1 MLIDTH
7 SHIYSDEF
15 QNDLDEVVQNAYNNQ
30 VKKIVLPNINSGS
43 IKRLLDLS
51 DSYPHICYPLMG
63 LHPTS
68 VFNDY
73 KEELKTIEYWLEKR
87 KFYGIGEIGID
98 LYWDKTYI
106 NEQKDAF
113 RFQLKIA
120 KQYKMPVVIHLRD
133 SFDDVFEIVK
143 EEQNGELNGIF
154 HCFSGNETEA
164 KKIIDL
170 GFFIGIGGV
179 ITFKNSNLDEVI
191 SKVNL
196 ENIVLETDSPYLAP
210 VPKRGKRNESAYLVY
225 VAQKVAEVFQV
236 SVENVAEVTT
246 SNARNLFGI

>member
-68 VFNDY
+68 VFKDY

-106 NEQKDAF
+106 NEQKDVF
-113 RFQLKIA
+113 RFQLKMA
-120 KQYKMPVVIHLRD
+120 KQNKLPVVIHLRD
-133 SFDDVFEIVK
+133 SFDEVFEIVK

-154 HCFSGNETEA
+154 HCFGGNETEA

-179 ITFKNSNLDEVI
+179 ITFKNSNINEVI
-191 SKVNL
+191 SKVSL